1 MKILIISSEKDTILS
16 FSWILKKSSIL
27 DGVSLGIRGA
37 STMSVHNEK
46 ATQSSKQRGA
56 PDSNDVRISS
66 MPMAKEE
73 NCSRIIMI
81 QAVKGP
87 IHEHVRDAKYL
98 N

>member
-1 MKILIISSEKDTILS
+1 M
-16 FSWILKKSSIL
+16 
-27 DGVSLGIRGA
+27 GIRGA

-87 IHEHVRDAKYL
+87 IKEFEIRKEKEGRI
-98 N
+98 

>member
-1 MKILIISSEKDTILS
+1 MVS
-16 FSWILKKSSIL
+16 
-27 DGVSLGIRGA
+27 VSLGIRGA

-73 NCSRIIMI
+73 NCSCIIMI

-98 N
+98 DQKNQGRERAISAVRYKLQEEKKR